1 MLKAIR
7 VSVLLLT
14 LTGAAHAGEII
25 IPPAPQSVRTSNVQE
40 DPENNEDTS
49 PANEETSEETVS
61 LTQIALTVLVSLL
74 P

>member
-25 IPPAPQSVRTSNVQE
+25 IPPAPQPMKTSSVQE
-40 DPENNEDTS
+40 GPANDEDT
-49 PANEETSEETVS
+49 TEETVY
-61 LTQIALTVLVSLL
+61 LTQFALAVLVSLL